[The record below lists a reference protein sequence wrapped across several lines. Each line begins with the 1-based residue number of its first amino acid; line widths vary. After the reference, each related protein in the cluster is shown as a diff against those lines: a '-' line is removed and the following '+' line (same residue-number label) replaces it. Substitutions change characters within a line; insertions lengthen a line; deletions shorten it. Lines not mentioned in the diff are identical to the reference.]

1 MIVDVL
7 LPFAL
12 FLVGVTVVFLYSR
25 LAKKVDHLVGG
36 QELHLKHAIPLV
48 LAIGVMATIV
58 LALPEYA
65 LLGLFL
71 FAYTAIL
78 FLFTYLFAPKWYF
91 ALVPS
96 ALFLLTFFYWW
107 NIFSFN
113 LFAVIF
119 AISVAVYM
127 GGLFTWK
134 TTAVFAALV
143 TVMDIIQVLITGH
156 MGEAFETAK
165 TLELPAFIQLP
176 MFPTAGTTYLGLG
189 DLFLFGLLSIQST
202 RKYGRRFGFTSI
214 TVMAVVYLLL
224 QTLLLNY
231 YPLANGFP
239 ATVLVISGWLLAL
252 AAKHLSNLFISKK
265 QATLSQAI

>member
-7 LPFAL
+7 LPSAL
-12 FLVGVTVVFLYSR
+12 FLVGVTVVFLYCR
-25 LAKKVDHLVGG
+25 VDRKVDMLVGG
-36 QELHLKHAIPLV
+36 QELHLKHVLPLV
-48 LAIGVMATIV
+48 LAIGVMVTVV
-58 LALPEYA
+58 LAIPEYA

-78 FLFTYLFAPKWYF
+78 LLFTFLFVPRWYL
-91 ALVPS
+91 ALVPP
-96 ALFLLTFFYWW
+96 ALFLLSFFYWW

-113 LFAVIF
+113 FFAIVF
-119 AISVAVYM
+119 GISVAVYM
-127 GGLFTWK
+127 GRLFTWK

-165 TLELPAFIQLP
+165 TLGLPAFIQLP
-176 MFPTAGTTYLGLG
+176 MFPTAGLTYLGLG

-202 RKYGRRFGFTSI
+202 RKYGRTFGLKSI
-214 TVMAVVYLLL
+214 ILMTLVYLLL
-224 QTLLLNY
+224 QTVLLNY

-239 ATVLVISGWLLAL
+239 ATVLVISGWLTAL
-252 AAKHLSNLFISKK
+252 GVKHLYNSLISGKEVTP
-265 QATLSQAI
+265 QLD

>member
-7 LPFAL
+7 LPSAL
-12 FLVGVTVVFLYSR
+12 FLVGVVVVFLFSR
-25 LAKKVDHLVGG
+25 LDRKVDRLIGG
-36 QELHLKHAIPLV
+36 QELHLKHALLLV
-48 LAIGVMATIV
+48 LAIGVMVTV
-58 LALPEYA
+58 VFALPEYA

-78 FLFTYLFAPKWYF
+78 LLFTFLFVPKWYF
-91 ALVPS
+91 ALVPP
-96 ALFLLTFFYWW
+96 ALFLLSFFYWW

-113 LFAVIF
+113 FFAVIF

-134 TTAVFAALV
+134 TTVAFAGLV
-143 TVMDIIQVLITGH
+143 TVMDVIQVLITGY

-165 TLELPAFIQLP
+165 ALELPAFIQLP

-202 RKYGRRFGFTSI
+202 RKYGRRFGFMSI

-224 QTLLLNY
+224 QTVLLNY
-231 YPLANGFP
+231 YPLSNGFP
-239 ATVLVISGWLLAL
+239 ATVLVISGWLVAL
-252 AAKHLSNLFISKK
+252 AAKHIYSSFASRK
-265 QATLSQAI
+265 QAAPQLE